1 MQSIKETIR
10 EFDTKYNLDIGKS
23 LGFVDDASSP
33 NTNDPDAPT
42 HSIFKLPITYLSPDD
57 IRPLS
62 PTVSSDLEL
71 VAATT
76 ETKGMYDYLLNP
88 QHEFATN
95 IIPEWNRQF
104 TTHTGF
110 LTDSQEI
117 IHNFP
122 QYLEGMQTNTS
133 MNELSQDNKGEQY
146 CFTQEKCQNLMGIWK
161 DTKDPNFLEKYG
173 YIEWDM
179 VKYLNKSSHFL
190 QSLSVINM
198 MAPVMSFIIPIIFFI
213 FPFIILKIQKVPITF
228 QMYIQVLKDIARHH
242 FIGKTIANL
251 QSLSWDKLI
260 YMLITVG
267 LYFLQIYQNINL
279 CTRFYKNIHKI
290 NSHLTDLRDYLGY
303 SIQSMENFVTIS
315 KELPTYTPFIETT
328 KQHCNVLRGFYDEL
342 LPIHNFQPGF
352 SKITEIGYLLKMF
365 YELHSNSEIETS
377 LKYSMGFEG
386 YVNNL
391 LGIHENLSQKYI
403 EIARFTPV
411 VDYTNEVDVSA
422 NIMCKGGK
430 TTNFRK
436 QYYPPLMGKE
446 HVKNSF
452 DLSNNAIITGP
463 NASGKT
469 TMLKT
474 TTINVIFTQQFG
486 IGFYQSA
493 TITPY
498 THIHSYLNI
507 PDTSGRDSLF
517 QAESRRCKEIIDI
530 IQTPY
535 EKNTSQKARHFAI
548 FDELYSGTNPTEAT
562 QSAYA
567 FLLYLSKFQNVDYIL
582 TTHYVSL
589 CKKLEKQLMKKEN
602 LAPVTNY
609 KMDVVIHPESGKV
622 KYTYVMKRG
631 ISKIQGA
638 VLILEEMSYPK
649 EILDEM
655 RKIKME

>member
-23 LGFVDDASSP
+23 LGFVDDTSSP
-33 NTNDPDAPT
+33 DSPT

-76 ETKGMYDYLLNP
+76 ETKGMYDYLLKP
-88 QHEFATN
+88 QHDFAVN

-104 TTHTGF
+104 TTNTEF
-110 LTDSQEI
+110 LSESQEI
-117 IHNFP
+117 IHHFP
-122 QYLEGMQTNTS
+122 QYLEGMQPKDITATT
-133 MNELSQDNKGEQY
+133 QGEPY
-146 CFTQEKCQNLMGIWK
+146 CFTQDKCQNLMGIWK
-161 DTKDPNFLEKYG
+161 DTKEDPNFLEKYC

-213 FPFIILKIQKVPITF
+213 FPFIILKIQNVPITF

-290 NSHLTDLRDYLGY
+290 NSHLTELRDYLGY

-315 KELPTYTPFIETT
+315 KELPTYTPFVETT

-342 LPIHNFQPGF
+342 LPIHDFQPGF

-377 LKYSMGFEG
+377 LRYSMGFEG
-386 YVNNL
+386 YINNL
-391 LGIHENLSQKYI
+391 LGIHENLTQRNVAV
-403 EIARFTPV
+403 ARFPTV
-411 VDYTNEVDVSA
+411 EDNTNEVDISA
-422 NIMCKGGK
+422 NMMCKGGK

-474 TTINVIFTQQFG
+474 TTINVIFSQQFG
-486 IGFYQSA
+486 VGFYQSA
-493 TITPY
+493 SITPY
-498 THIHSYLNI
+498 THVHSYLNI

-530 IQTPY
+530 IQKPY

-589 CKKLEKQLMKKEN
+589 CKKLEKQLVKKEN
-602 LAPVTNY
+602 LAPVMNY

-638 VLILEEMSYPK
+638 VLILEEMKYPK